1 MGIPVDARQKKEE
14 IYIYI
19 KKKKKRRER
28 LEIFPLDSC
37 ERGEREREPFVFEFS
52 HMVVR
57 FKTIVVWTS
66 TFYRWEVEKFQK

>member
-1 MGIPVDARQKKEE
+1 MRTRRKKKS
-14 IYIYI
+14 IYI
-19 KKKKKRRER
+19 KRKKKRRER

-66 TFYRWEVEKFQK
+66 TF

>member
-1 MGIPVDARQKKEE
+1 MRTRRKKKS
-14 IYIYI
+14 IYI

-66 TFYRWEVEKFQK
+66 TF